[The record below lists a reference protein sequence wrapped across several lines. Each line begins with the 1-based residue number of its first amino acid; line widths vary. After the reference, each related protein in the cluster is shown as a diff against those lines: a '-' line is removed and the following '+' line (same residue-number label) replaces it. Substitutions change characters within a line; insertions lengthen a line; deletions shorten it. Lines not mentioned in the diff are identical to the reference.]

1 MLPVVYS
8 GSSTEFSSNG
18 QGVLIDCISCSVT
31 EERNG
36 IFEMELTYP
45 EHGQHADKLVVDA
58 IIKATAHRGDEGQL
72 FRIYSIE
79 KNLAGD
85 ITCQCQHISY
95 QLSFIPCEP
104 FTATRVSE
112 ALSGIRAHMQSQDD
126 GFTFWTNK
134 TTTANFKL
142 KVPSSTKSV
151 LGGMDGS
158 ILDTFRGEYEFDNK
172 QVKLWNNRGQDRGVV
187 LRYGKNITDIK
198 QESNIAEVY
207 TGFRPYY
214 YDEEELVELATADK
228 CVWCENAGSFPYQ
241 RVMVMDCTSEFEEL
255 VDSAGDKRAPTQAE
269 LLTYAN
275 KYLSDHDF
283 GVPKVSVDVDFEALW
298 DTPEYE
304 DVANLEVVNLC
315 DTVHVLFD
323 AYDISVKSKVTRTV
337 YDSLQE
343 RYSSITVGSISS
355 TFSDAVASIPEKT
368 SSMIAET
375 STRLELA
382 QQRATATLL
391 GRNGGFKVEKMN
403 GDGQIIE
410 TLFMDTLNESTA
422 TKVWRWNINGLGY
435 SPNGP
440 GGPYT
445 VAMTKDGEIVADFIT
460 TGTLDANEVD
470 IVHLKAQNVLIDN
483 STTVAG
489 KFGTVDTTLSSHNTR
504 ITANTNGLSS
514 EVTNR
519 KMATPA
525 VNLLPS
531 TYYRELVSGKTYTAV
546 GITWT
551 VNPDGSI
558 TANGTAT
565 NIAQFYLNNF
575 TGNIGPIR
583 LDPAKKYRLHGCPSG
598 GSNAKWRLGGKF
610 YKADQDPSD
619 SSGGTYIAD
628 YGSGVTIPVDYTYAV
643 IYSLRIE
650 SGVTVNNLTWYPM
663 LEVGD
668 EDHAYASTH
677 NGSYGLVQDMTTRF
691 TQTAESITAVA
702 TRTTAIEKT
711 GTGNLLRNAGT
722 LKDWPKN
729 STCSTTGIAGS
740 NDAATAIVSGHNY
753 ANFSAVSTVSWR
765 SIESPKGDLGIPYE
779 LIRNKTITV
788 SWFCASPDAA
798 SLNGTNSASKNV
810 LLVALSL
817 HKAGNTARTRY
828 ATVKLFS
835 SATAEP
841 YKLTTAWKRFSVTLN
856 ITDDWFA
863 TWDNK
868 SNGAADPGVRPTD
881 IVFLQFYN
889 YSPYR
894 AYFCCP
900 QIELGSTATEWA
912 PMPGENSI
920 AKAEASIQL
929 NADAIESKVS
939 TTDYNGDTI
948 ASKINQTAT
957 TVTINASKINLNGAV
972 TANNNVKIGT
982 DGKITAVNADIT
994 GKITATSGSFSGEIT
1009 AAKGKIGK
1017 YTITSTYLYTG
1028 SGSTQ
1033 AGIGGNQAFWAGAE
1047 SSNSAPFR
1055 VSYGGALVA
1064 TNATI
1069 TGKITATALTLES
1082 GVTLAASKVSGLSKV
1097 ATSGKYSDLSATPDL
1112 TIYIAKDGTI
1122 GTTPASGKTG
1132 FKVSSAGLLTASNA
1146 VIYGTVYASGGKIA
1160 GWTIGSTSIYKNTT
1174 IDGLTHQAYISAP
1187 ATASAAN
1194 SAFGVSKTAS
1204 DGTVTYPFLVQYNG
1218 KLTATNA
1225 DIIGKITSSSG
1236 TIGGWGLSTTE
1247 IGKTFTETV
1256 SSTNLIQHR
1265 ALLNSPS
1272 SYNSGNV
1279 AFSVRSRS
1287 STNGGSSY
1295 SSWSNQF
1302 YVTYGGKLYA
1312 SNADIKGKITA
1323 TSGTI
1328 GGCTISD
1335 GVLTVK
1341 DANIESINGQKVGSG
1356 INGGNISTGTV
1367 AEARIDTAL
1376 LRTSKLSATIAE
1388 LQSVTIRNLIVGVG
1402 GVGGLRF
1409 DRTKFVDRYPAWTYV
1424 GSSTTLVGKYVLTGT
1439 T

>member
-112 ALSGIRAHMQSQDD
+112 ALSGIRDHMQSQDD

-142 KVPSSTKSV
+142 KVPTSTKSV
-151 LGGMDGS
+151 LGGMEGS

-214 YDEEELVELATADK
+214 YDEDELVELATADK

-275 KYLSDHDF
+275 KYLIDHDF

-304 DVANLEVVNLC
+304 DIANLEAVNLC

-337 YDSLQE
+337 YDSLQD

-355 TFSDAVASIPEKT
+355 TFSDAVASLPEKT

-391 GRNGGFKVEKMN
+391 GRNGGFKVEKTN

-470 IVHLKAQNVLIDN
+470 IVNLKARNVLIDN

-489 KFGTVDTTLSSHNTR
+489 KFGTVDQTLTSHNTR
-504 ITANTNGLSS
+504 ITANTAGLSS
-514 EVTNR
+514 EVASR
-519 KMATPA
+519 KMSTPA

-531 TYYRELVSGKTYTAV
+531 TYYRELVSGKTWTSS
-546 GITWT
+546 GITFT
-551 VNPDGSI
+551 VNPDGSV

-565 NIAQFYLNNF
+565 ANVHYYLNDYS
-575 TGNIGPIR
+575 GSIGPIR
-583 LDPAKKYRLHGCPSG
+583 LDPTKKYRLHGCPSG
-598 GSNAKWRLGGKF
+598 GSSTKWRLAGRF
-610 YKADQDPSD
+610 YTDEQDPAALK
-619 SSGGTYIAD
+619 SSGGTYYAD
-628 YGSGVTIPVDYTYAV
+628 YGSGVTIPVGYTYAV
-643 IYSLRIE
+643 IYSLHVE
-650 SGVTVNNLTWYPM
+650 QGVTVNNLTWYPM

-668 EDHAYASTH
+668 ESHAYASTH

-722 LKDWPKN
+722 FKDWPKHA
-729 STCSTTGIAGS
+729 TCTTTGIAGS
-740 NDAATAIVSGHNY
+740 SVAATAIVGGHNY

-765 SIESPKGDLGIPYE
+765 VIQSPKGDLGIPYE

-788 SWFCASPDAA
+788 SWYCCSPDAA
-798 SLNGTNSASKNV
+798 SLNGTSTASKNI
-810 LLVALSL
+810 LVVTLSL
-817 HKAGNTARTRY
+817 HKAGNTTRTRY
-828 ATVKLFS
+828 ATVKMYT
-835 SATAEP
+835 SAIAEP

-856 ITDDWFA
+856 ITDSWFSS
-863 TWDNK
+863 W
-868 SNGAADPGVRPTD
+868 NGAEDPGVRPTD
-881 IVFLQFYN
+881 IVFLEFYN
-889 YSPYR
+889 YSPHR

-920 AKAEASIQL
+920 AKAEASIKL

-939 TTDYNGDTI
+939 TTDYNGNTI

-972 TANNNVKIGT
+972 TANNNVRIGT

-1017 YTITSTYLYTG
+1017 YIISSTYLYTG
-1028 SGSTQ
+1028 TGSTQ
-1033 AGIGGNQAFWAGAE
+1033 TGIGGNQAFWAGSA
-1047 SSNSAPFR
+1047 SSDSAPFR

-1069 TGKITATALTLES
+1069 TGKITATSLTLDS

-1097 ATSGKYSDLSATPDL
+1097 ATSGKYSDLSGAPDL

-1146 VIYGTVYASGGKIA
+1146 VIYGTVYASGGQIA
-1160 GWTIGSTSIYKNTT
+1160 GWSIGSTSIYKNTT
-1174 IDGLTHQAYISAP
+1174 IDGLKHQVYMYAP
-1187 ATASAAN
+1187 ATAKDTT

-1204 DGTVTYPFLVQYNG
+1204 DGTVTYPFLVRYDG
-1218 KLTATNA
+1218 KLISKDA
-1225 DIIGKITSSSG
+1225 DISGKITSSSG

-1247 IGKTFTETV
+1247 IGKTFTEKVT
-1256 SSTNLIQHR
+1256 STNLVQHR
-1265 ALLNSPS
+1265 ALLSSPS

-1295 SSWSNQF
+1295 TSWSNQF

-1312 SNADIKGKITA
+1312 NNADIAGKITA
-1323 TSGTI
+1323 TAGTI
-1328 GGCTISD
+1328 GGCTISS

-1341 DANIESINGQKVGSG
+1341 DANIESINGQKVGTGISG
-1356 INGGNISTGTV
+1356 SNITTGTV
-1367 AEARIDTAL
+1367 AEGRIDAAL
-1376 LRTSKLSATIAE
+1376 LRTSKLSATIGE

>member
-151 LGGMDGS
+151 LGGMEGS

-403 GDGQIIE
+403 GDDQIIE

-460 TGTLDANEVD
+460 TGTLDADEVD
-470 IVHLKAQNVLIDN
+470 IVNLKAQNVLIN
-483 STTVAG
+483 SSTTVAG

-504 ITANTNGLSS
+504 ITANATGLAS
-514 EVTNR
+514 EVTARTALANR
-519 KMATPA
+519 
-525 VNLLPS
+525 
-531 TYYRELVSGKTYTAV
+531 
-546 GITWT
+546 
-551 VNPDGSI
+551 
-558 TANGTAT
+558 
-565 NIAQFYLNNF
+565 
-575 TGNIGPIR
+575 
-583 LDPAKKYRLHGCPSG
+583 
-598 GSNAKWRLGGKF
+598 
-610 YKADQDPSD
+610 
-619 SSGGTYIAD
+619 
-628 YGSGVTIPVDYTYAV
+628 VTSAET
-643 IYSLRIE
+643 RI
-650 SGVTVNNLTWYPM
+650 
-663 LEVGD
+663 
-668 EDHAYASTH
+668 
-677 NGSYGLVQDMTTRF
+677 
-691 TQTAESITAVA
+691 TQTESSITAVA

-722 LKDWPKN
+722 FKDWPKN
-729 STCSTTGIAGS
+729 STCSTDSKAES
-740 NDAATAIVSGHNY
+740 NVADTAIVSGHNF
-753 ANFSAVSTVSWR
+753 AGFSAVSTVSWR
-765 SIESPKGDLGIPYE
+765 AIESPKGDLGIPYE

-788 SWFCASPDAA
+788 SWYCCSPDAS
-798 SLNGTNSASKNV
+798 SLNGSSTASKNALAV
-810 LLVALSL
+810 MLSL
-817 HKAGNTARTRY
+817 HKAGETARTRY
-828 ATVKLFS
+828 AAVKLFS
-835 SATAEP
+835 SAVAEP

-856 ITDDWFA
+856 ITDSWFK
-863 TWDNK
+863 TWD
-868 SNGAADPGVRPTD
+868 SAADPGVRPTD
-881 IVFLQFYN
+881 IVFLQLYN

-894 AYFCCP
+894 AYYCCP

-920 AKAEASIQL
+920 AKAEASIQI

-939 TTDYNGDTI
+939 STDFNGNTI

-957 TVTINASKINLNGAV
+957 TIAISASKINLNGAV

-982 DGKITAVNADIT
+982 DGKITAVGADIS
-994 GKITATSGSFSGEIT
+994 GKITASNGDIAGW
-1009 AAKGKIGK
+1009 KIGSTVISK
-1017 YTITSTYLYTG
+1017 TTTIDGASYMAYMQAPKSPASGNAAFGIQKTVSGTNSWPFVVRYDG
-1028 SGSTQ
+1028 SV
-1033 AGIGGNQAFWAGAE
+1033 E
-1047 SSNSAPFR
+1047 
-1055 VSYGGALVA
+1055 A

-1069 TGKITATALTLES
+1069 TGKITATSLTLGS
-1082 GVTLAASKVSGLSKV
+1082 GVTLAASEVSGLSKV

-1112 TIYIAKDGTI
+1112 TVYIAKDGTI

-1146 VIYGTVYASGGKIA
+1146 VIYGTVYASEGKVA
-1160 GWTIGSTSIYKNTT
+1160 GWKVNSTSIYKETT
-1174 IDGLTHQAYISAP
+1174 IDGVQHTAIIHAP
-1187 ATASAAN
+1187 ATAVAGTV
-1194 SAFGVSKTAS
+1194 AFGVKKVSG
-1204 DGTVTYPFLVQYNG
+1204 GTDLWPFIVRYSG
-1218 KLTATNA
+1218 KLSATDA
-1225 DIIGKITSSSG
+1225 DISGKITSSSG
-1236 TIGGWGLSTTE
+1236 TIGGWGLSPTE
-1247 IGKTFTETV
+1247 IGKTFTEKVT
-1256 SSTNLIQHR
+1256 STNLVQHR

-1272 SYNSGNV
+1272 SYNADTV
-1279 AFSVRSRS
+1279 AFSVRSRG

-1295 SSWSNQF
+1295 TSWSNQF

-1312 SNADIKGKITA
+1312 SNADISGKITA

-1328 GGCTISD
+1328 GGCTISG

-1341 DANIESINGQKVGSG
+1341 DANIESINGLKVGSG
-1356 INGGNISTGTV
+1356 INGSNITTGTV
-1367 AEARIDTAL
+1367 AEGRIDAAL
-1376 LRTSKLSATIAE
+1376 LRASKLSATIAD
-1388 LQSVTIRNLIVGVG
+1388 LQSVTIRNLIIGVG

-1424 GSSTTLVGKYVLTGT
+1424 ASSSTLVGKYVLTGT

>member
-134 TTTANFKL
+134 TTEANFKL

-355 TFSDAVASIPEKT
+355 TFSDAVASLPEKT
-368 SSMIAET
+368 SNMIAET

-391 GRNGGFKVEKMN
+391 GKNGGFKVEKTN
-403 GDGQIIE
+403 GNGQIIE
-410 TLFMDTLNESTA
+410 TLYMDTLNEATA

-460 TGTLDANEVD
+460 TGTLDADEVD
-470 IVHLKAQNVLIDN
+470 IINLKAQNVLIDN

-489 KFGTVDTTLSSHNTR
+489 KFGTVDNTLSSHNTR
-504 ITANTNGLSS
+504 ITANANGL
-514 EVTNR
+514 
-519 KMATPA
+519 
-525 VNLLPS
+525 
-531 TYYRELVSGKTYTAV
+531 TAV
-546 GITWT
+546 ATRT
-551 VNPDGSI
+551 
-558 TANGTAT
+558 TA
-565 NIAQFYLNNF
+565 
-575 TGNIGPIR
+575 
-583 LDPAKKYRLHGCPSG
+583 
-598 GSNAKWRLGGKF
+598 
-610 YKADQDPSD
+610 
-619 SSGGTYIAD
+619 
-628 YGSGVTIPVDYTYAV
+628 
-643 IYSLRIE
+643 IE
-650 SGVTVNNLTWYPM
+650 NT
-663 LEVGD
+663 
-668 EDHAYASTH
+668 
-677 NGSYGLVQDMTTRF
+677 VQDMSTRL

-722 LKDWPKN
+722 FKDWPKH
-729 STCSTTGIAGS
+729 STCTTTGIAGS
-740 NDAATAIVSGHNY
+740 ANAATAIVAGHNY
-753 ANFSAVSTVSWR
+753 ANFSAVSNVSYR

-788 SWFCASPDAA
+788 SWYCYSPDAA
-798 SLNGTNSASKNV
+798 SLKGTDSASKNA
-810 LLVALSL
+810 LLVVLAL

-828 ATVKLFS
+828 ATVKLYS

-856 ITDDWFA
+856 ITDSWFA

-881 IVFLQFYN
+881 IVFLQLYN
-889 YSPYR
+889 YSPYCS
-894 AYFCCP
+894 YYCCP

-920 AKAEASIQL
+920 AKAEASIQI
-929 NADAIESKVS
+929 NAEAIESKVS
-939 TTDYNGDTI
+939 TTDYNGNTI

-1028 SGSTQ
+1028 TGNTQ

-1069 TGKITATALTLES
+1069 SGKITATSLTLDS
-1082 GVTLAASKVSGLSKV
+1082 DVTLAASKVSGLSKV
-1097 ATSGKYSDLSATPDL
+1097 ATSGKYSDLSGEPDL

-1146 VIYGTVYASGGKIA
+1146 VIYGTVYASGGQIA
-1160 GWTIGSTSIYKNTT
+1160 GWTISSTSLYKNTT
-1174 IDGLTHQAYISAP
+1174 IDDLKHQAFIYAP
-1187 ATASAAN
+1187 ATAKDTTG
-1194 SAFGVSKTAS
+1194 AFGVSKTAS

-1225 DIIGKITSSSG
+1225 DITGKITSSSG

-1247 IGKTFTETV
+1247 IGKTFTEKV
-1256 SSTNLIQHR
+1256 SSTHLIQHR
-1265 ALLNSPS
+1265 ALLSSPS
-1272 SYNSGNV
+1272 SYDSGNV
-1279 AFSVRSRS
+1279 AFSVRSRE
-1287 STNGGSSY
+1287 STNSGSSY

-1424 GSSTTLVGKYVLTGT
+1424 GSSSTLVGKYVLTGT